1 MWLLPEIFP
10 LPMAINDAFGVLGVL
25 LPGVNLEI
33 AFSGAMLGF
42 MIALAACPPL
52 WVAGVGCSGGLIPP

>member
-10 LPMAINDAFGVLGVL
+10 LLMAVGDAFGVLGVL

-42 MIALAACPPL
+42 MIALAAWSPL
-52 WVAGVGCSGGLIPP
+52 WVAGMGCSGGLIPP